1 MGILKED
8 LVELK
13 NIIYLEYKK
22 IVLKDI
28 FQRFDVEDLRKFLK
42 V

>member
-22 IVLKDI
+22 IVLKVI
-28 FQRFDVEDLRKFLK
+28 FQRFDVEENSFG
-42 V
+42 

>member
-22 IVLKDI
+22 IVLKVI
-28 FQRFDVEDLRKFLK
+28 LQRFDVEENF
-42 V
+42 